1 MKILSVSFLNEE
13 GGNKMRYLRLML
25 LNFQRTAEIRSRSF
39 VWFLHS
45 IFPAVTMVVFWGG
58 ATSGGRTIDEWTFP
72 MLASYYLYVMVALVL
87 TMSHIEP
94 DVANIDIKEGGISP
108 FLLKPFSYYWLK
120 LFYELPYRVIQGVM
134 GFIALGIVAFVA
146 KDLLVF
152 TTSLQTISL
161 VFLML
166 ILAFI
171 LSFTFKMIIGLLAF
185 WITELRGLFEV
196 VEVLIMILGGTLMP
210 ISLYPELLQQ
220 IASFLPISYVI
231 YYPVIAMQ
239 GQLTVVESVQV
250 IGIQILWIL
259 ALGFIYRFMWRS
271 GVKEYSAIGQ

>member
-1 MKILSVSFLNEE
+1 
-13 GGNKMRYLRLML
+13 
-25 LNFQRTAEIRSRSF
+25 
-39 VWFLHS
+39 
-45 IFPAVTMVVFWGG
+45 MVVFWGG

-108 FLLKPFSYYWLK
+108 YLLKPFSYYWLK

-152 TTSLQTISL
+152 TTSPQTISL

-239 GQLTVVESVQV
+239 GQLSIIESVQI
-250 IGIQILWIL
+250 IGIQILWII
-259 ALGFIYRFMWRS
+259 ALGIIYKIMWRN